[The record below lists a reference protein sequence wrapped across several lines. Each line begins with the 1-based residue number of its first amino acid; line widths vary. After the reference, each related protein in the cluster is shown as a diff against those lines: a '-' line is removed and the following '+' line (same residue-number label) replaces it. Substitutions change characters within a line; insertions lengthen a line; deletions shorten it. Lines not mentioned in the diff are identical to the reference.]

1 MYKKFL
7 TEGLVLG
14 KYPVGE
20 ANVSVLLF
28 TKELG
33 LLRATARSARAE
45 RSKLRY
51 GLEPFT
57 RGAFSLIRGKND
69 WRLAGVDRGDRA
81 LLLCT
86 SSRRQSMGR
95 IARLLLRL
103 IQGEEVNG
111 LLYKDVTEGFSFLT
125 NAQSEVDAAS
135 IECIVVLRILSRL
148 GYLSQTPEISHF
160 LEGDFSSI
168 GFAAQAAHARAQLVR
183 LINDSLSAT
192 GL

>member
-14 KYPVGE
+14 KYPTGE

-57 RGAFSLIRGKND
+57 RGAFSLIRGKNE
-69 WRLAGVDRGDRA
+69 WRLAGIDRGDRA
-81 LLLCT
+81 LLLCS
-86 SSRRQSMGR
+86 SSRRRSMGR

-103 IQGEEVNG
+103 IQGEEVNVP
-111 LLYKDVTEGFSFLT
+111 LYKDVTEGFLFLI

-135 IECIVVLRILSRL
+135 IECMVVLRILSRL
-148 GYLSQTPEISHF
+148 GYLSQTPEITQF
-160 LEGDFSSI
+160 LEGDFSSLELT
-168 GFAAQAAHARAQLVR
+168 AQAALSRAHLVQ
-183 LINDSLSAT
+183 LINDSLSAS